1 MATAEATA
9 DFDRE
14 LGSIYSRLLEFRD
27 APAAGH
33 GDPGA
38 VVQALEAAADQLRGL
53 HDGLTSRAAGLAAR
67 QTSVDRE
74 RHLMRAVFRDLP
86 FAVLLLDRDGRVRR
100 SNCRANDL
108 LGVNADYVSGKP
120 FAVFLDVADRSSF
133 RIRLSM
139 VLRQGEEQSLSAG
152 LLRNGRRVPTR
163 LALTAVE
170 LAGDPRP
177 LIAVVAVPDATEPS
191 TAGGFTAAEELLA
204 SASAAGGSAPPL
216 QTGPDSDEIRS
227 QARGGDTVS
236 DVTRILLEE
245 TGGPDA
251 VVLQRAA
258 GRLAAGFADWV
269 VIDVLRAGL
278 PTRAVVASPT
288 AERDSLLTQ
297 ALERADVRAAALPCQ
312 VMENGQSVLLP
323 HLEDLSGLGA
333 DERGVAFLG
342 AVGAH
347 SLLCA
352 PIVRQGQPI
361 GTVSLARTGTTEPFR
376 FAEQAAA
383 QELGE
388 LLGHVLQGPAAPPVA
403 PGSSTEPEPFLP
415 QRVLS
420 ASQLDV
426 AWLHLPGQRGTAPFL
441 DFYDQPN
448 GWGAAIGSA
457 AIGGS
462 AAQSHVA
469 MVRQWA
475 LLLGSSGSPTAEVLA
490 QMDEG
495 LRRLRPGEPPVA
507 TAVLRLSEGGG
518 RLTVEIGSA
527 GHQSSLWLRTDGRVQ
542 RTDGGGV
549 ALNAPEGHASHCVT
563 DLLVPGD
570 CMVFYTNELPDVTN
584 EAGQTFAGSGEL
596 ANCLARVVGQPARR
610 VADALT
616 AALTAFASGA
626 HSDAVVAVAIR
637 YTPEQQ

>member
-1 MATAEATA
+1 MTAAEPIAQ
-9 DFDRE
+9 FDRE
-14 LGSIYSRLLEFRD
+14 LGAFYSRLLEFRD
-27 APAAGH
+27 AQAAGT

-38 VVQALEAAADQLRGL
+38 VVQALESAADQLRGL

-67 QTSVDRE
+67 QTSVERE
-74 RHLMRAVFRDLP
+74 RQLMRAVFRDLP
-86 FAVLLLDRDGRVRR
+86 FAILLLDRDGRVRR
-100 SNCRANDL
+100 TNRRANDL
-108 LGVNADYVSGKP
+108 LGVSADYVSGKP

-139 VLRQGEEQSLSAG
+139 VLRQGEEQFLPAG
-152 LLRNGRRVPTR
+152 LLRSGRRVPTR
-163 LALTAVE
+163 LALTTVE
-170 LAGDPRP
+170 LASDPRP
-177 LIAVVAVPDATEPS
+177 LIAVLAVPDEPGPYGAP
-191 TAGGFTAAEELLA
+191 TGTEELLA
-204 SASAAGGSAPPL
+204 RASAPVDSPSPL
-216 QTGPDSDEIRS
+216 HTGPDSDEIRS
-227 QARGGDTVS
+227 QVRGGDTIS

-269 VIDVLRAGL
+269 VIDVLRDGT
-278 PTRAVVASPT
+278 PTRAVVASPAT
-288 AERDSLLTQ
+288 ERDSLLTQ
-297 ALERADVRAAALPCQ
+297 AVERADVRAAALPCQ
-312 VMENGQSVLLP
+312 VIENGQSVLIP
-323 HLEDLSGLGA
+323 HLEDLFVLGA

-352 PIVRQGQPI
+352 PLVRRGQTI
-361 GTVSLARTGTTEPFR
+361 GALTLARTGTTEPFR

-388 LLGHVLQGPAAPPVA
+388 LLGYVLQGPGAPTVA
-403 PGSSTEPEPFLP
+403 PGSESAEPEPFLP

-420 ASQLDV
+420 AGQLDV

-441 DFYDQPN
+441 DFYDQPG

-475 LLLGSSGSPTAEVLA
+475 LLLGSSGLGTAEVLA
-490 QMDEG
+490 RMDEG
-495 LRRLRPGEPPVA
+495 LRRLRPGEPPVGA
-507 TAVLRLSEGGG
+507 AVLRLSETDG

-527 GHQSSLWLRTDGRVQ
+527 GHRSSLWMRTDGRVQ
-542 RTDGGGV
+542 RTDGGGT
-549 ALNAPEGHASHCVT
+549 ALNAPDGPASHCVT

-584 EAGQTFAGSGEL
+584 EVGQTFAGSGEL
-596 ANCLARVVGQPARR
+596 ANCLARAVGQPARR
-610 VADALT
+610 VVDSLT

-637 YTPEQQ
+637 YTPDTP